1 MRPAICATA
10 ATQMGTAVIFPLS
23 MVGKCT
29 QLAPLRMN
37 PSPGV
42 LRLTT
47 TMLINNGAIVEVKGN
62 CFLIDDYTILFLLQ
76 QSIRV
81 VRKSALWLVTHP
93 GHTTHCGLTICSRD
107 LSYANST

>member
-1 MRPAICATA
+1 MRPAICATV

-29 QLAPLRMN
+29 QLAPIRMN

-47 TMLINNGAIVEVKGN
+47 TMLINNGAFAEVKGN
-62 CFLIDDYTILFLLQ
+62 FFLNDAYTILL
-76 QSIRV
+76 
-81 VRKSALWLVTHP
+81 
-93 GHTTHCGLTICSRD
+93 
-107 LSYANST
+107 